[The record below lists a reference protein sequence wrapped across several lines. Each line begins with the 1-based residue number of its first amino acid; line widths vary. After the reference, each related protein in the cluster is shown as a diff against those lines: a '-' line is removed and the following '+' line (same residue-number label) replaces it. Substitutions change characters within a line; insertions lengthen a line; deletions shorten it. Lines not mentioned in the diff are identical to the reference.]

1 MMYMKGR
8 VTYYPVIFEKT
19 TLGNYK
25 IIFPDLNMKF
35 DEETLSNCRIIAKLY
50 MERILRK
57 RKKFKTKEID
67 SKEKLKEIYFRRT
80 KKHISDFS
88 KIRIECRFVK
98 HMRHHFML
106 KGFIAILLFFC
117 C

>member
-25 IIFPDLNMKF
+25 IIFPDLKMKF

-57 RKKFKTKEID
+57 RKEFRIKEID
-67 SKEKLKEIYFRRT
+67 SKEKLKEIYFRRKNMYQKT
-80 KKHISDFS
+80 GQRNIS
-88 KIRIECRFVK
+88 
-98 HMRHHFML
+98 
-106 KGFIAILLFFC
+106 AILAKFG
-117 C
+117 

>member
-19 TLGNYK
+19 SFGNYR

-57 RKKFKTKEID
+57 RKN
-67 SKEKLKEIYFRRT
+67 LKQR
-80 KKHISDFS
+80 K
-88 KIRIECRFVK
+88 
-98 HMRHHFML
+98 
-106 KGFIAILLFFC
+106 
-117 C
+117 

>member
-1 MMYMKGR
+1 MEKVEMMYMKER
-8 VTYYPVIFEKT
+8 IRIYPVIFEKT
-19 TLGNYK
+19 SFGNYK

-57 RKKFKTKEID
+57 RKEFRIKEID

-80 KKHISDFS
+80 KKHIRDFS
-88 KIRIECRFVK
+88 KIRIEYIEVEEK
-98 HMRHHFML
+98 VY
-106 KGFIAILLFFC
+106 
-117 C
+117 

>member
-35 DEETLSNCRIIAKLY
+35 DEETLPNCRIIAKLY

-88 KIRIECRFVK
+88 KIRIEYIEVDEK
-98 HMRHHFML
+98 VY
-106 KGFIAILLFFC
+106 
-117 C
+117 

>member
-1 MMYMKGR
+1 MKKIS
-8 VTYYPVIFEKT
+8 TYPVIFEKT

-57 RKKFKTKEID
+57 RKEFRIKEIP
-67 SKEKLKEIYFRRT
+67 RN
-80 KKHISDFS
+80 ISV
-88 KIRIECRFVK
+88 ILVK
-98 HMRHHFML
+98 F
-106 KGFIAILLFFC
+106 G
-117 C
+117 

>member
-35 DEETLSNCRIIAKLY
+35 DEETLSNCRIIAKDEFTSEVQQ
-50 MERILRK
+50 M
-57 RKKFKTKEID
+57 
-67 SKEKLKEIYFRRT
+67 
-80 KKHISDFS
+80 
-88 KIRIECRFVK
+88 
-98 HMRHHFML
+98 
-106 KGFIAILLFFC
+106 
-117 C
+117 